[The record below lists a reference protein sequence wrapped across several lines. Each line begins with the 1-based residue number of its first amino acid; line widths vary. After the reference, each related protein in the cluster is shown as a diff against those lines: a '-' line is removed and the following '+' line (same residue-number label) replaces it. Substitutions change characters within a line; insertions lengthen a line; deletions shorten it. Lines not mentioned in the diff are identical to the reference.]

1 MMVDPNRDK
10 KELLYSKVKSD
21 VEDDL
26 NWIRRV
32 VIDLYERDCVITE
45 VECMR
50 MLDSLFKG
58 ENE

>member
-1 MMVDPNRDK
+1 MVNPDKDK
-10 KELLYSKVKSD
+10 KELLYSKVKSN

-32 VIDLYERDCVITE
+32 VIDLYERDRVITE
-45 VECMR
+45 VECMSV
-50 MLDSLFKG
+50 LDSLFEG